1 MAINFHSNVNTSC
14 KEVAAGHLEN
24 TVEDSGSSESRCSTR
39 DIYDQLVL
47 SAMCMGGGSEFAV
60 N

>member
-14 KEVAAGHLEN
+14 KEVAAGRLGN
-24 TVEDSGSSESRCSTR
+24 TVEDFGSSESEFSTR
-39 DIYDQLVL
+39 EGYDQLVL
-47 SAMCMGGGSEFAV
+47 SAMCIGGGSEFAV